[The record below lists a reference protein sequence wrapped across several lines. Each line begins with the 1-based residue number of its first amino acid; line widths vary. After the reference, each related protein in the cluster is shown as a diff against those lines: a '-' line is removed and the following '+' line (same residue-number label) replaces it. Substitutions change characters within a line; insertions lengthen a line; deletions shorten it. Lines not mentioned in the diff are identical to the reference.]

1 MYDFIDKTSVSPGT
15 ALNRVAMLAI
25 QGFQAAT
32 TTIDNNGVITQV
44 SDNNQRL
51 VTYKDINGRII
62 QEFYGKK
69 SIRKITSISGN
80 TITTTLEAII

>member
-32 TTIDNNGVITQV
+32 TTIDSNGVITQV

-62 QEFYGKK
+62 QEFYGEK

-80 TITTTLEAII
+80 TITTTLEAIV

>member
-62 QEFYGKK
+62 QEFYGEK